1 MKNKVLLM
9 AAAMLVSVALADTA
23 DAGIFRNRCGAK
35 RTPVRNVVKGTRCVL
50 QRSANVV
57 GGVLHFSARVVTAPV
72 RAVRGRRCCD
82 GSVRCCDGSVATPTA
97 VNTNNKAPKLETA
110 PSPPQ

>member
-1 MKNKVLLM
+1 MKNKVLLI
-9 AAAMLVSVALADTA
+9 AAAMLVSVAMADTA
-23 DAGIFRNRCGAK
+23 DAGLFRNRCGAK

-57 GGVLHFSARVVTAPV
+57 GGVLHFSVRVVTAPV
-72 RAVRGRRCCD
+72 RAVQGRRCCD
-82 GSVRCCDGSVATPTA
+82 GSVAAPAA
-97 VNTNNKAPKLETA
+97 VDTNNKAPKLETA